1 MKKGIE
7 PAFGTTAVTPTARR
21 PSQPLLTEVK
31 AYRQGTLP
39 DDSRNEQWWSALD
52 ALDLDLY
59 VPPPQSWFQR
69 WLWGSPARR
78 LVAQSRR
85 SLLILQQPRWPLTQI
100 LFIVRA
106 EPSDWIALSW
116 IERLA
121 QPTATT
127 ITILPIVPPWPRFY
141 RATPYAQPTP
151 DILLAPNTVSG
162 AMITTIT
169 QRLRQQHLAVTLS
182 LTTGEPDWRI
192 QRAVDTCN
200 PDLIVIAAET
210 KTRWLRW
217 LYGELVNPL
226 LRWVTCPL
234 LITKAT

>member
-1 MKKGIE
+1 MKQPLIS
-7 PAFGTTAVTPTARR
+7 PYRDVSTQASFGRPTVQPL
-21 PSQPLLTEVK
+21 PSQLCPVSDEEADWRSVL
-31 AYRQGTLP
+31 
-39 DDSRNEQWWSALD
+39 N
-52 ALDLDLY
+52 ALDLEVY
-59 VPPPQSWFQR
+59 TPPPQSWLQR
-69 WLWGSPARR
+69 WLWGSPVQH
-78 LVAQSRR
+78 LVKQTKR
-85 SLLILQQPRWPLTQI
+85 SLLILQQPRWPLTHI

-106 EPSDWIALSW
+106 EQSDWRALSW

-121 QPTATT
+121 QPAETA